1 MLAYGGHSLW
11 KFAPKLV
18 YRAIPPEL
26 KGYALELKRY
36 VLEFK
41 CYTRKFDGFTP
52 GLSEILCAHRYN
64 RPPYFSTPFFGF
76 LTGY

>member
-1 MLAYGGHSLW
+1 MLAYGEHSLW

-18 YRAIPPEL
+18 YRSISPEL
-26 KGYALELKRY
+26 KGYALE
-36 VLEFK
+36 FK
-41 CYTRKFDGFTP
+41 GYTRKFDGFTP